1 MKRTF
6 KIVLILISLGFVQ
19 GPLVNSVYAQFY
31 RPSYLKWY
39 QLKTPHFKII
49 FSTGE
54 DSVAHAA
61 GRILESQYQ
70 TTQQLTGGH
79 LHNFPVI
86 LNGYTDY
93 ANGFVT
99 SNVFRMEVDI
109 ATMKG
114 KAMNPQTGGWL
125 ENVFPHELT
134 HALHLS
140 VTPWPGV
147 SSIIRPFSPDYAR
160 SVNYNALMG
169 FHEGL
174 AVYRETHV
182 RPKYGGR
189 GNYPFFDNQ
198 FRSNLMSS
206 KNWSLGQLFSLAGD
220 NRPFD
225 RHYIGGY
232 QFVNW
237 LENNYGKDIARK
249 IINFDSRWP
258 FLGLGGAVWHQ
269 TGKLPIHLYDKF
281 EKDKRLKEKAREDSI
296 KSLGKDPYS
305 VISLPFKGPS
315 VHRPKWIGKE
325 KILFYGS
332 FYNKRP
338 GFWIYNTKTHHISK
352 FLETLS
358 VQNYWYDINLKKHEM
373 LYANYRPSP
382 FFDSDYKADIY
393 KVNLNTG
400 DSKRLTNRKRVF
412 SPVFNGKKIWAL
424 QTDHESTRWIKVEKG
439 GNIKPV
445 FSVRPD
451 KLIAIEP
458 NPVDTGLTAVVANRN
473 GVQALWLVQSGD
485 KSKVLNNNPD
495 IAFKHASIFDPSW
508 NKNGSK
514 LLFTSDYGG
523 VMNLYQYDMERES
536 VTQITNTLFNC
547 YEGSY
552 SEDGNSIAFVV
563 QQGDYHELAVIHKSD
578 YLNRFISRDI
588 WHANVTHRMNAPRLA
603 SGLTDS
609 SKTWKVKRFHSGLN
623 WLKPR
628 TILPY
633 ALNSSFTGTRWGAV
647 FTSSDLLL
655 RNSYNIELSTS
666 NQRLWY
672 NATYRYSGFY
682 PGFEVSAF
690 DEPLENVYVLNTT
703 NNNKIYYGE
712 EKQGFSFGIPIPI
725 TLKQNARYSSI
736 FIRPEIKTFRARPIT
751 TSGKYFTGNNWKGR
765 FSGNLFISYKA
776 GLQQD
781 IQDAQPNTGTVF
793 YAEGEQ
799 DFTNHLSD
807 SRKALRAGIYTY
819 LSPLRRYNQ
828 SLRLGLLVQ
837 TQTKIPVFNTSDLIS
852 SGFNDN
858 ILAGLN
864 NVASFSS
871 RYAIPIINPDNGGF
885 LLPLYIQQVY
895 GVLFTNTA
903 TNLDN
908 NSLNNIINHSRTVY
922 GIGLHFVTG
931 LSNLRIDLGFGL
943 AYEPTRNKINGI
955 IGIL

>member
-1 MKRTF
+1 
-6 KIVLILISLGFVQ
+6 
-19 GPLVNSVYAQFY
+19 
-31 RPSYLKWY
+31 
-39 QLKTPHFKII
+39 
-49 FSTGE
+49 
-54 DSVAHAA
+54 
-61 GRILESQYQ
+61 
-70 TTQQLTGGH
+70 
-79 LHNFPVI
+79 
-86 LNGYTDY
+86 
-93 ANGFVT
+93 
-99 SNVFRMEVDI
+99 
-109 ATMKG
+109 
-114 KAMNPQTGGWL
+114 
-125 ENVFPHELT
+125 
-134 HALHLS
+134 
-140 VTPWPGV
+140 
-147 SSIIRPFSPDYAR
+147 
-160 SVNYNALMG
+160 
-169 FHEGL
+169 
-174 AVYRETHV
+174 
-182 RPKYGGR
+182 
-189 GNYPFFDNQ
+189 
-198 FRSNLMSS
+198 
-206 KNWSLGQLFSLAGD
+206 
-220 NRPFD
+220 
-225 RHYIGGY
+225 
-232 QFVNW
+232 
-237 LENNYGKDIARK
+237 
-249 IINFDSRWP
+249 
-258 FLGLGGAVWHQ
+258 
-269 TGKLPIHLYDKF
+269 
-281 EKDKRLKEKAREDSI
+281 
-296 KSLGKDPYS
+296 
-305 VISLPFKGPS
+305 
-315 VHRPKWIGKE
+315 
-325 KILFYGS
+325 
-332 FYNKRP
+332 
-338 GFWIYNTKTHHISK
+338 
-352 FLETLS
+352 
-358 VQNYWYDINLKKHEM
+358 
-373 LYANYRPSP
+373 
-382 FFDSDYKADIY
+382 
-393 KVNLNTG
+393 
-400 DSKRLTNRKRVF
+400 
-412 SPVFNGKKIWAL
+412 
-424 QTDHESTRWIKVEKG
+424 
-439 GNIKPV
+439 
-445 FSVRPD
+445 
-451 KLIAIEP
+451 
-458 NPVDTGLTAVVANRN
+458 
-473 GVQALWLVQSGD
+473 
-485 KSKVLNNNPD
+485 
-495 IAFKHASIFDPSW
+495 
-508 NKNGSK
+508 
-514 LLFTSDYGG
+514 
-523 VMNLYQYDMERES
+523 
-536 VTQITNTLFNC
+536 
-547 YEGSY
+547 
-552 SEDGNSIAFVV
+552 
-563 QQGDYHELAVIHKSD
+563 
-578 YLNRFISRDI
+578 
-588 WHANVTHRMNAPRLA
+588 A

-690 DEPLENVYVLNTT
+690 DEPLSFTV
-703 NNNKIYYGE
+703 NNIVYGE